1 MKRNFIIIIIVVII
15 AIIFAFINNSNKDR
29 KDISKSNKVNNLDTT
44 YTINNIKHLKNT
56 NNFLPNSI
64 NHIFFGTINSE
75 GQAEG
80 FHYANIRDSKSK
92 IISGTESSP
101 NHFGVF
107 EGKVKINGIVKSDDN
122 GYSTFFPSSLSPQMV
137 VDSINQ
143 AYKNARNIHGNIYI
157 GQALNGIEIEMY
169 LTPDKKIISAF
180 PKY

>member
-29 KDISKSNKVNNLDTT
+29 KDITENNKTNKLDATYTVNN
-44 YTINNIKHLKNT
+44 IRHLKNI

-64 NHIFFGTINSE
+64 NHIFLGTTNSD

-80 FHYANIRDSKSK
+80 FHYANIKDSKSK
-92 IISGTESSP
+92 IIPGTESTP

-107 EGKVKINGIVKSDDN
+107 KAKVKINGIVKSDDN
-122 GYSTFFPSSLSPQMV
+122 GYSTFFPNSLSPQMI

-157 GQALNGIEIEMY
+157 GQANNGIEIEMY
-169 LTPDKKIISAF
+169 LTSDNKIISAF